1 MVRPRPQI
9 DRRLFVSA
17 AALFGASTV
26 LGTVPAWA
34 DDEDDKEKDPDDKKK
49 NDEPDAEEKLA
60 QADAVYQRVASLQ
73 SELAEAAQAYYQALD
88 EHEAAVNAVDDAQ
101 RRIDEASTQIDTLQ
115 DRLAKRAVGMYKAG
129 KFTVIDLLM
138 GSASFKEFATGL
150 DMYDALNENDERM
163 IEETKALRDQVAAD
177 KEQLELQEQAAK
189 EAAEEAERVKNEA
202 QEKVAAMQAILQ
214 QLDEEAKAALESMQ
228 DRDRAEAAQASSA
241 QVRRAYAYNI
251 PSVPIPANGSVV
263 DYALSRIG
271 CPYVWGAEG
280 PETFD
285 CSGLVRWAYLQ
296 VGISLPH
303 QTESLYYAA
312 AAQLPVEDAQPGDVL
327 WISYGDGYNGHV
339 AIACNEGVHALRARP
354 HVRRL
359 RARHRPAVLGRL
371 HPRAALRVRARMLA
385 AGGVAGCSLG
395 AQRFEGARCV
405 W

>member
-17 AALFGASTV
+17 AALFGASAV

-34 DDEDDKEKDPDDKKK
+34 DDEDAGEGEDPDAEEE
-49 NDEPDAEEKLA
+49 NPDEPDAEEKLA
-60 QADAVYQRVASLQ
+60 QADAVYQRVTSLQ
-73 SELAEAAQAYYQALD
+73 NELAEAAQAYYQALD
-88 EHEAAVNAVDDAQ
+88 EHEAAVSAVDDAQ

-115 DRLAKRAVGMYKAG
+115 DRLSKRAVGMYKAG

-177 KEQLELQEQAAK
+177 KEQLELQEQVAK
-189 EAAEEAERVKNEA
+189 EAADEAERVKNEA

-285 CSGLVRWAYLQ
+285 CSGLVRLAYLQ

-339 AIACNEGVHALRARP
+339 AIACNEGGTHYVHAPTFGAFVRDTDPLSWAGFTHALRFA
-354 HVRRL
+354 
-359 RARHRPAVLGRL
+359 
-371 HPRAALRVRARMLA
+371 
-385 AGGVAGCSLG
+385 
-395 AQRFEGARCV
+395 
-405 W
+405 

>member
-1 MVRPRPQI
+1 M
-9 DRRLFVSA
+9 
-17 AALFGASTV
+17 
-26 LGTVPAWA
+26 
-34 DDEDDKEKDPDDKKK
+34 
-49 NDEPDAEEKLA
+49 
-60 QADAVYQRVASLQ
+60 
-73 SELAEAAQAYYQALD
+73 
-88 EHEAAVNAVDDAQ
+88 
-101 RRIDEASTQIDTLQ
+101 
-115 DRLAKRAVGMYKAG
+115 
-129 KFTVIDLLM
+129 
-138 GSASFKEFATGL
+138 
-150 DMYDALNENDERM
+150 
-163 IEETKALRDQVAAD
+163 
-177 KEQLELQEQAAK
+177 
-189 EAAEEAERVKNEA
+189 
-202 QEKVAAMQAILQ
+202 

-339 AIACNEGVHALRARP
+339 AIACNEGGTHYVHAPTFGAFVRDTDPLSWAGFTHALRFA
-354 HVRRL
+354 
-359 RARHRPAVLGRL
+359 
-371 HPRAALRVRARMLA
+371 
-385 AGGVAGCSLG
+385 
-395 AQRFEGARCV
+395 
-405 W
+405 

>member
-34 DDEDDKEKDPDDKKK
+34 DDEDDKEKGSDEKEK

-73 SELAEAAQAYYQALD
+73 NELAEAAQAYYQALD
-88 EHEAAVNAVDDAQ
+88 EHEAAVNAVDDA
-101 RRIDEASTQIDTLQ
+101 QIDTLQ

-163 IEETKALRDQVAAD
+163 IEEAKALRDQVAAD
-177 KEQLELQEQAAK
+177 KEQLELQEQVAK

-228 DRDRAEAAQASSA
+228 DRDRAEAAQASSV

-339 AIACNEGVHALRARP
+339 AIACNEGGTHYVHAPTFGAFVRDTDPLSWAGFTHALRFA
-354 HVRRL
+354 
-359 RARHRPAVLGRL
+359 
-371 HPRAALRVRARMLA
+371 
-385 AGGVAGCSLG
+385 
-395 AQRFEGARCV
+395 
-405 W
+405 

>member
-1 MVRPRPQI
+1 M
-9 DRRLFVSA
+9 
-17 AALFGASTV
+17 
-26 LGTVPAWA
+26 
-34 DDEDDKEKDPDDKKK
+34 
-49 NDEPDAEEKLA
+49 
-60 QADAVYQRVASLQ
+60 YQRVASLQ
-73 SELAEAAQAYYQALD
+73 NELAEAAQAYYQALD

-163 IEETKALRDQVAAD
+163 IEEAKALRDQVAAD
-177 KEQLELQEQAAK
+177 KEQLELQEQVAK

-228 DRDRAEAAQASSA
+228 DRDRAQAAQASSM

-296 VGISLPH
+296 AGISLPH

-339 AIACNEGVHALRARP
+339 AIACNEGGTHYVHAPHLRC
-354 HVRRL
+354 L
-359 RARHRPAVLGRL
+359 RARHRPAVLGGF
-371 HPRAALRVRARMLA
+371 HPRAALRVRGAVACGWRKGRRLAERAAPRESPVTSRFSRRSPAPAADGCLA
-385 AGGVAGCSLG
+385 ATGSA
-395 AQRFEGARCV
+395 
-405 W
+405 

>member
-1 MVRPRPQI
+1 MARPRPQI

-26 LGTVPAWA
+26 LGAVPAWG
-34 DDEDDKEKDPDDKKK
+34 DDEDDKQKDPDGKEEDP
-49 NDEPDAEEKLA
+49 DEPDAEEKLA

-73 SELAEAAQAYYQALD
+73 NELAEAAQAYYQALD
-88 EHEAAVNAVDDAQ
+88 EHDAAASAVEDAQ
-101 RRIDEASTQIDTLQ
+101 RRIDEASAQIDTLQ

-163 IEETKALRDQVAAD
+163 IEEAKALRDQVATD

-214 QLDEEAKAALESMQ
+214 QLDEEARAALESMQ

-312 AAQLPVEDAQPGDVL
+312 AAQLPVENAQPGDVL
-327 WISYGDGYNGHV
+327 WIGYGDGYNGHV
-339 AIACNEGVHALRARP
+339 AIACNEGGTHYVHAPTFGAFVRDTDPLSWAGFTHALRFA
-354 HVRRL
+354 
-359 RARHRPAVLGRL
+359 
-371 HPRAALRVRARMLA
+371 
-385 AGGVAGCSLG
+385 
-395 AQRFEGARCV
+395 
-405 W
+405 

>member
-1 MVRPRPQI
+1 MVRLRPQI

-17 AALFGASTV
+17 AALFGASAV

-34 DDEDDKEKDPDDKKK
+34 DDEDAGEGEDPDAEKE
-49 NDEPDAEEKLA
+49 NPDEPDAEEKLA
-60 QADAVYQRVASLQ
+60 QADAVYQRVTSLQ
-73 SELAEAAQAYYQALD
+73 NELAEAAQAYYQALD
-88 EHEAAVNAVDDAQ
+88 EHEAAVSAVDDAQ

-115 DRLAKRAVGMYKAG
+115 DRLSKRAVGMYKAG

-177 KEQLELQEQAAK
+177 KEQLELQEQVAK
-189 EAAEEAERVKNEA
+189 EAADEAERVKNEA

-241 QVRRAYAYNI
+241 QVRRAYACNI

-339 AIACNEGVHALRARP
+339 AIACNEGGTHYVHAPTFGAFVRDTDPLSWAGFTHALRFA
-354 HVRRL
+354 
-359 RARHRPAVLGRL
+359 
-371 HPRAALRVRARMLA
+371 
-385 AGGVAGCSLG
+385 
-395 AQRFEGARCV
+395 
-405 W
+405 